1 MAKNMW
7 PASGSARERRARADL
22 LGCLARRADG
32 QAKREAYASLV
43 EELRALGDGR
53 QRAERETQ
61 AGFNAALL
69 VAAHPAGKGKPPKDV
84 DDAWKKL
91 PEDRRKAIR
100 AEWEAKA
107 DAVWKTFTNRRES
120 LEADLH
126 ALAGHVP
133 VRAGALRVVVEDRFT
148 STHRS
153 TGRGADYARV
163 GATITAEGLKGLGV
177 EVSVESYQYE
187 GNDQERMRFAR
198 ETGPDGF
205 RVVALVEAEV
215 DAGVL
220 KRLPGVPLREWV
232 RLCWKLGCNP
242 RVYNPYL
249 PHGYEEK
256 NGLDFF
262 GNDLRTAGETKRK

>member
-1 MAKNMW
+1 M
-7 PASGSARERRARADL
+7 SDEARA
-22 LGCLARRADG
+22 AFA
-32 QAKREAYASLV
+32 AMV
-43 EELRALGDGR
+43 EELRALGETR

-69 VAAHPAGKGKPPKDV
+69 VAARPTGKGKPPKDA

-107 DAVWKTFTNRRES
+107 DAVWKAFTNRRES
-120 LEADLH
+120 LEADLR

-133 VRAGALRVVVEDRFT
+133 VRPGALRAVVDDRSS
-148 STHRS
+148 STHWS

-163 GATITAEGLKGLGV
+163 GAAIAVEGLKGLGV
-177 EVSVESYQYE
+177 EVSVEPYWYDE
-187 GNDQERMRFAR
+187 AR
-198 ETGPDGF
+198 KNKYGPMGLEGPDGF

-215 DAGVL
+215 DAEVL

-232 RLCWKLGCNP
+232 RLCWKLGANP

-256 NGLDFF
+256 AGLDFF
-262 GNDLRTAGETKRK
+262 GSDLRLGAAK